1 MSLTLL
7 EQLETQEEELSL
19 TDRTDLAHAHAA
31 ALALDDASIPVDDL
45 LTIFTEN
52 DLDDDDELA
61 DLDATEAHLDI
72 DEADLA
78 AAEEGSDLA
87 DALNL
92 YLREIGR
99 VPRLSAKEEIRLGL
113 LVQQGQREQQ
123 RALQANTLANATV
136 MEQAQAARRRLIEAN
151 LRLVVSIA
159 KKYQTSGMAL
169 LDLIQEGNQGLML
182 AVEKFDPTKGY
193 KFSTYATWWIRQ
205 YVVRAIANQARTIR
219 LPVHQVETIGRLSRV
234 RARLY
239 QELGREPLVEE
250 MAQQMGTSVEK
261 IRELLEASQRPLSLH
276 TLLGDEND
284 NELGD
289 VLEDQHLPSPTEIT
303 AQHQL
308 QESVAE
314 ALHGLSEREREV
326 LQWRYGLLDGTS
338 HTLREV
344 GERLH
349 VSHQR
354 ARQIEVKALQKLR
367 LKSSARL
374 KDFLN

>member
-1 MSLTLL
+1 VGDTAPLFQAADETIRLPADPSTLC
-7 EQLETQEEELSL
+7 Q
-19 TDRTDLAHAHAA
+19 D
-31 ALALDDASIPVDDL
+31 SIR
-45 LTIFTEN
+45 F
-52 DLDDDDELA
+52 
-61 DLDATEAHLDI
+61 
-72 DEADLA
+72 
-78 AAEEGSDLA
+78 
-87 DALNL
+87 
-92 YLREIGR
+92 YYYEIGR
-99 VPRLSAKEEIRLGL
+99 YDLLSPEEVAGL
-113 LVQQGQREQQ
+113 AQRIE
-123 RALQANTLANATV
+123 RGRKG
-136 MEQAQAARRRLIEAN
+136 RRRRGLQVTEEPEECRQAKHLLISAN
-151 LRLVVSIA
+151 LRLVLYNA
-159 KKYQTSGMAL
+159 KKYQGL
-169 LDLIQEGNQGLML
+169 GVDLMDLVQEGNLGLMH
-182 AVEKFDPTKGY
+182 AVEKFDASLGY
-193 KFSTYATWWIRQ
+193 RFSTYATWWIRQ

-250 MAQQMGTSVEK
+250 MAQQMGTSGEK
-261 IRELLEASQRPLSLH
+261 IRELLKASQHPLSLH
-276 TLLGDEND
+276 TLLGEEND

-289 VLEDQHLPSPTEIT
+289 VLEDQRLSSPTEIT

-344 GERLH
+344 GELLH

-354 ARQIEVKALQKLR
+354 VRQIEVKALQKLR
-367 LKSSARL
+367 LKSSDQL